1 MQTCEPESPQA
12 GESPNKGLIRCVV
25 ADPISSDRGR
35 LISLLERQPDFQV
48 VAECQNGA
56 QALTAVESAS
66 PDLLLFDIQLP
77 TVRNID
83 ARKKPKSQ
91 SHVPL
96 VIFFGASKSHA
107 HEAFN
112 RNAIDYLLK
121 PVDVG
126 KVERSLQRAKQQL
139 LMQRRN
145 TIAGS
150 PGDVNLRFPVASD
163 GASNIALH
171 SGQVYRERFAV
182 KSRDRILVIPVGV
195 IEYVQAAGNYV
206 EFHVGKEVYI
216 SRASIA
222 STESLLNPSE
232 FMRIHRSTIVN
243 LSFVHEITSRDTG
256 DFTVRLKSGQT
267 LTLSRNYRSQLNRLF

>member
-1 MQTCEPESPQA
+1 MQICEPESPQSL
-12 GESPNKGLIRCVV
+12 ESSNKGHIRCVV

-56 QALTAVESAS
+56 QALAAVEATS

-83 ARKKPKSQ
+83 VRKKPKTPPHQ
-91 SHVPL
+91 PL
-96 VIFFGASKSHA
+96 VIFFGASKRHA

-121 PVDVG
+121 PVDIG
-126 KVERSLQRAKQQL
+126 KVEHSLQRAKQHL
-139 LMQRRN
+139 LMNRQN
-145 TIAGS
+145 TVMDS
-150 PGDVNLRFPVASD
+150 DGDFGMPFSVAAH
-163 GASNIALH
+163 GASNTALH

-222 STESLLNPSE
+222 STEALLNPSE

-256 DFTVRLKSGQT
+256 DFTVRLKGGQT

>member
-1 MQTCEPESPQA
+1 MQTCEPESPQPK
-12 GESPNKGLIRCVV
+12 ESPNKGLIRCVV

-35 LISLLERQPDFQV
+35 LISLLERQPDFEV
-48 VAECQNGA
+48 VAECQNAA
-56 QALTAVESAS
+56 QALAAVEATS

-77 TVRNID
+77 TVRND
-83 ARKKPKSQ
+83 ARKKQNSNP
-91 SHVPL
+91 HLPL
-96 VIFFGASKSHA
+96 VIFFGGSKSHA

-121 PVDVG
+121 PVEIS

-139 LMQRRN
+139 LIRRN
-145 TIAGS
+145 TLVDSSGDLTLPSSAAGNDINS
-150 PGDVNLRFPVASD
+150 TAS
-163 GASNIALH
+163 H
-171 SGQVYRERFAV
+171 SGRVYRERFAV
-182 KSRDRILVIPVGV
+182 KSRDRILVIPVAA

-222 STESLLNPSE
+222 STETLLNPSE

-243 LSFVHEITSRDTG
+243 LSFVHEIMSRDTG